1 MSNEH
6 CETCEH
12 EHDSGSEHCGA
23 CDPEHGASQWK
34 EAGHIKDT
42 LITNRDAEIKRLGE
56 KVERL
61 ERKLTEAREAL
72 GRAVLAME
80 RAEADLHLA
89 GQQIW
94 GRLPGLSDGLDA
106 ARAALRRIAEGGGA

>member
-1 MSNEH
+1 VSRMTLAEFDRLRREDFDN
-6 CETCEH
+6 
-12 EHDSGSEHCGA
+12 GA
-23 CDPEHGASQWK
+23 VVG
-34 EAGHIKDT
+34 
-42 LITNRDAEIKRLGE
+42 EIRNALKALS
-56 KVERL
+56 
-61 ERKLTEAREAL
+61 EAREAL

-106 ARAALRRIAEGGGA
+106 ARAALRRIAEGGGE